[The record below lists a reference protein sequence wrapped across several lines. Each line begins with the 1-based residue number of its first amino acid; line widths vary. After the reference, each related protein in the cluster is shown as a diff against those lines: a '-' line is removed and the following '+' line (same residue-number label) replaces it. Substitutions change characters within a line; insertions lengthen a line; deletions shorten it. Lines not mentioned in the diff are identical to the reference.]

1 MLKKRQ
7 GINKEQD
14 ISLLKRIFCSK
25 NLFQDCREDKQH
37 KTDVPKAQNTPLYCS
52 GGYWSSYLHNEKTGA
67 QCAPHT
73 ANLFYF
79 KRSFHPAEQRLA
91 ADFRRGF
98 NVLFIVI
105 CFLTVNFYNY
115 GFRPVRAY
123 FVYGYIKIFNLKS
136 VALFGN
142 TFKLLHNPAA

>member
-1 MLKKRQ
+1 MFFLKT
-7 GINKEQD
+7 
-14 ISLLKRIFCSK
+14 
-25 NLFQDCREDKQH
+25 LFQHCRADREH

-52 GGYWSSYLHNEKTGA
+52 GGYCSPYSHNKKTGA
-67 QCAPHT
+67 QCAPRT
-73 ANLFYF
+73 AICFISNTYF
-79 KRSFHPAEQRLA
+79 NPAEQRLA
-91 ADFRRGF
+91 ADFCRGF
-98 NVLFIVI
+98 NVLFIVLG
-105 CFLTVNFYNY
+105 FLFVYFYNY